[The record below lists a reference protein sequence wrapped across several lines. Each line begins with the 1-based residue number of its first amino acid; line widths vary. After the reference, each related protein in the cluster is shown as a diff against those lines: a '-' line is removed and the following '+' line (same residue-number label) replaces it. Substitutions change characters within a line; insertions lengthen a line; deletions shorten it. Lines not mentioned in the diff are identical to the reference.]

1 MFGIS
6 VSLSFLLLFCV
17 LLALTF
23 EFINGFHDTANAVA
37 TVIYTHALKP
47 GTAVIWSGIWN
58 FIGVNIGGIA
68 VAIGIVNLLPVEA
81 LTDTNIQH
89 NLAMVMALLITA
101 IIWNIGTWYL
111 GIPCSSSHALIGSIT
126 GVSLA
131 FIMLP
136 GNHDITLSWHKVAE
150 AGLSLII
157 SPIIGF
163 VAAMLFMQVF
173 NKTVTNKA
181 IFKEAP
187 AKKAPPLWIRSLLIL
202 SSTFVSFSH
211 GSNDGQKGVG
221 LMMIILIAI
230 VPMKF
235 SLNMTKDPAQLR
247 HRVDN
252 LMRLTSAV
260 DGAKLTPVEKGAWD
274 RIRINLD
281 SLNQRMV
288 GVSSFKQIGASGLM
302 NTRKDIL
309 ILSKQSALLKNHLSE
324 SGRNVVTKK
333 WISDFSEQTK
343 EIRIYTEY
351 SPWWVIFM
359 ISIAL
364 GLGTMIGWKR
374 IVVTIGEKIGKTNLN
389 YAQGTIA
396 NLIAAGTISA
406 SSGFGLPVST
416 THVLSSGIAGSMVSG
431 NGMKNLQTKTI
442 TSIAIAWIITIPA
455 TVLMAGLL
463 FLLFRVMLG

>member
-1 MFGIS
+1 MPDIS
-6 VSLSFLLLFCV
+6 VSLTFLLFFCV
-17 LLALTF
+17 LLALSF

-47 GTAVIWSGIWN
+47 GTAVVWSGIWN

-131 FIMLP
+131 YIMLP
-136 GNHDITLSWHKVAE
+136 GNHEITLSWHKVAE

-163 VAAMLFMQVF
+163 VVAMFFMQVIA
-173 NKTVTNKA
+173 KTITNKA

-187 AKKAPPLWIRSLLIL
+187 AKKAPPFWIRSILIL

-235 SLNMTKDPAQLR
+235 SLNLSKDPAQLR
-247 HRVDN
+247 HNVDN
-252 LMRLTSAV
+252 LIRLKSEIDTAQ
-260 DGAKLTPVEKGAWD
+260 LTLTEKDAFRKIGV
-274 RIRINLD
+274 NLD
-281 SLNQRMV
+281 SLNHRMV
-288 GVSSFKQIGASGLM
+288 GVSTFKQISTSGLM

-309 ILSKQSALLKNHLSE
+309 VMSKQSDLLRKYLAE
-324 SGRNVVTKK
+324 SDRNVVTKR
-333 WISDFSEQTK
+333 WIHDFSKQIK
-343 EIRIYTEY
+343 EIRTYTEY

-374 IVVTIGEKIGKTNLN
+374 IVVTIGEKIGKTHLN
-389 YAQGTIA
+389 YAQGTVA

-442 TSIAIAWIITIPA
+442 ASIGIAWIITIPA
-455 TVLMAGLL
+455 TILMAGLL
-463 FLLFRVMLG
+463 FLLFRVIFG

>member
-1 MFGIS
+1 MLGIP
-6 VSLSFLLLFCV
+6 VSLSFLLLFCI

-37 TVIYTHALKP
+37 TVIYTNALKP

-131 FIMLP
+131 YIMLP
-136 GNHDITLSWHKVAE
+136 GNHAITLSWTKVAE

-157 SPIIGF
+157 SPVIGF
-163 VAAMLFMQVF
+163 VLAMLFMYIF
-173 NKTVTNKA
+173 SKTVTNKA
-181 IFKEAP
+181 INKEAP
-187 AKKAPPLWIRSLLIL
+187 PKKAPPLWIRSILIL

-235 SLNMTKDPAQLR
+235 SLNLSKDPAELR
-247 HRVDN
+247 HHVDI
-252 LMRLTSAV
+252 MMQLTSEL
-260 DGAKLTPVEKGAWD
+260 DLAKLSSAEKDAFS
-274 RIRINLD
+274 RIWTNLD
-281 SLNQRMV
+281 SLNHRMT
-288 GVSSFKQIGASGLM
+288 GVSAFNHINTAGLI

-309 ILSKQSALLKNHLSE
+309 LLSKQSNILKNNLMSRDKDPV
-324 SGRNVVTKK
+324 SKK
-333 WISDFSEQTK
+333 WINDFSEQVK
-343 EIRIYTEY
+343 EIRTFTEY

-374 IVVTIGEKIGKTNLN
+374 IVVTIGEKIGKTHLT
-389 YAQGTIA
+389 YAQGAIA

-406 SSGFGLPVST
+406 SSVFGLPVST

-431 NGMKNLQTKTI
+431 NGLKNLQKKTI
-442 TSIAIAWIITIPA
+442 ASIGIAWIITIPA

-463 FLLFRVMLG
+463 FLLFRVLFG

>member
-1 MFGIS
+1 MLGIS
-6 VSLSFLLLFCV
+6 ISLTFLLFFCI

-47 GTAVIWSGIWN
+47 GTAVVWAGIWN

-89 NLAMVMALLITA
+89 NLALVMALLITA

-131 FIMLP
+131 YIMLP

-157 SPIIGF
+157 SPVIGF
-163 VAAMLFMQVF
+163 VLAMFFMMVVT
-173 NKTVTNKA
+173 KTVTNKT

-187 AKKAPPLWIRSLLIL
+187 AKKAPPLWIRSILIL

-230 VPMKF
+230 VPLKF
-235 SLNMTKDPAQLR
+235 SLNLAKDPAQLR
-247 HRVDN
+247 HNVDN
-252 LMRLTSAV
+252 LMRLTSEI
-260 DGAKLTPVEKGAWD
+260 DTSKLTAVEKDAWH
-274 RIRINLD
+274 RITVNLD
-281 SLNQRMV
+281 SLNQRMT
-288 GVSSFKQIGASGLM
+288 GISSFKQIGTPGLM

-309 ILSKQSALLKNHLSE
+309 ILSKQSGLLRNHLAE
-324 SGRNVVTKK
+324 SGRSIVTKT
-333 WISDFSEQTK
+333 WIIDFSEQIR

-374 IVVTIGEKIGKTNLN
+374 IVVTIGEKIGKTHLN
-389 YAQGTIA
+389 YAQGTVA
-396 NLIAAGTISA
+396 NLIAAATISA

-442 TSIAIAWIITIPA
+442 ASIGIAWIITIPA

-463 FLLFRVMLG
+463 FLLFRVILG

>member
-1 MFGIS
+1 MPGIP
-6 VSLSFLLLFCV
+6 VSLSLLLIFCI

-47 GTAVIWSGIWN
+47 GTAVVWSGIWN
-58 FIGVNIGGIA
+58 FIGVNVGGIA

-89 NLAMVMALLITA
+89 NLAMVMALLVTA

-131 FIMLP
+131 YIMLP
-136 GNHDITLSWHKVAE
+136 GNHAITLNWTKVAE
-150 AGLSLII
+150 AGLSLIV
-157 SPIIGF
+157 SPIVGF
-163 VAAMLFMQVF
+163 VLAMFFMYIF
-173 NKTVTNKA
+173 SKTVTNKA
-181 IFKEAP
+181 INKEAP
-187 AKKAPPLWIRSLLIL
+187 AKKAPPLWIRLILIL

-235 SLNMTKDPAQLR
+235 SLNLTRDPAQLR
-247 HRVDN
+247 HNVDN
-252 LMRLTSAV
+252 LIRLTSEL
-260 DGAKLTPVEKGAWD
+260 DTSTLTPVEKDAYY
-274 RIRINLD
+274 RIGINLD
-281 SLNQRMV
+281 SLNRRMTGV
-288 GVSSFKQIGASGLM
+288 GTFKQMGTAGLT

-309 ILSKQSALLKNHLSE
+309 ILSKQSGMLKYNLM
-324 SGRNVVTKK
+324 GDNRNPITKK
-333 WISDFSEQTK
+333 WITDFSEQVK
-343 EIRIYTEY
+343 EIRTYTEY

-374 IVVTIGEKIGKTNLN
+374 IVVTIGEKIGKTHLT
-389 YAQGTIA
+389 YAQGAIA

-406 SSGFGLPVST
+406 SSGYGMPVST

-431 NGMKNLQTKTI
+431 NGIKNLQKKTI
-442 TSIAIAWIITIPA
+442 ASIGIAWIITIPA

-463 FLLFRVMLG
+463 FLLLRVLLG

>member
-1 MFGIS
+1 MPGIS
-6 VSLSFLLLFCV
+6 VSLTFLLLFCV
-17 LLALTF
+17 LLALSF

-47 GTAVIWSGIWN
+47 VTAVVWAGIWN

-81 LTDTNIQH
+81 LTDTNIHH

-131 FIMLP
+131 YIMLP
-136 GNHDITLSWHKVAE
+136 GNHEITLSWHKVAE

-163 VAAMLFMQVF
+163 VLAMFFMQVIA
-173 NKTVTNKA
+173 KTVTNKA

-187 AKKAPPLWIRSLLIL
+187 AKKAPPLWIRSILVL

-235 SLNMTKDPAQLR
+235 SLNLSKDPAQLR
-247 HRVDN
+247 HNVNN
-252 LMRLTSAV
+252 LIRLTSEIDAV
-260 DGAKLTPVEKGAWD
+260 KLTLTEKD
-274 RIRINLD
+274 VFRRISVHLD
-281 SLNQRMV
+281 SLNQRML
-288 GVSSFKQIGASGLM
+288 GVSTFKQIGTSGLM

-309 ILSKQSALLKNHLSE
+309 ILSKQSGLLRKYLAE
-324 SGRNVVTKK
+324 SDRNVVTKR
-333 WISDFSEQTK
+333 WIQDFSEQIK
-343 EIRIYTEY
+343 EIRTYTEY

-374 IVVTIGEKIGKTNLN
+374 IVVTIGEKIGKTHLN
-389 YAQGTIA
+389 YAQGTVA

-442 TSIAIAWIITIPA
+442 ASIGIAWIITIPA
-455 TVLMAGLL
+455 TILMAGLL
-463 FLLFRVMLG
+463 FLLFRVIFG